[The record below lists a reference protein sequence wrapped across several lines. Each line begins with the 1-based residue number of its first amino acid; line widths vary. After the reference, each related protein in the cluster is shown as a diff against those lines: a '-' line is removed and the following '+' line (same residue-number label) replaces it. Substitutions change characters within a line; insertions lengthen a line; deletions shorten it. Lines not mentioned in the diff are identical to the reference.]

1 MCQKTRSE
9 KELEHP
15 GLFKLLGAASE
26 LPVAELPT
34 LRQCLQYVLLVEDQC
49 LTRLTKRD
57 KIAMV
62 VEKLMGIWEAVNPLL
77 PVSLPKSVIER
88 LLNEYEKAR
97 AVTKPGRAQSDD
109 SDYTKFCE
117 RLDKL
122 FDICKCRCTIVECN
136 EYVDCDGCEF
146 EAHVLC
152 SCRRANKIPKMEFM
166 SAQRS
171 KVGEKSTMQIGRV
184 DKVESKRQVTSLKRK
199 YSKISSTATAT
210 AGCSREAEGSS
221 SDSPN
226 PASQSESEYSSGEG
240 PRTRNF
246 LDVSKVAAAAI
257 RYGISNRATSAVCT
271 ATLAAAKDAG
281 WISKAVNIQSVDRHK
296 IDRAKS
302 VIMKDAQKSSK
313 EALQDV
319 TCILF
324 DGRKDDT
331 KVVTKGED
339 GRYHQRI
346 VREEHYSMCSE
357 PDGQYITH
365 FTIDSKERGRG
376 QSAAQHLGQTMFDWL
391 NDNNMCQNIVAVGGD
406 STNVNTGWK
415 GGAIQFLEKKMG
427 KR

>member
-1 MCQKTRSE
+1 M
-9 KELEHP
+9 
-15 GLFKLLGAASE
+15 
-26 LPVAELPT
+26 
-34 LRQCLQYVLLVEDQC
+34 
-49 LTRLTKRD
+49 
-57 KIAMV
+57 
-62 VEKLMGIWEAVNPLL
+62 
-77 PVSLPKSVIER
+77 
-88 LLNEYEKAR
+88 
-97 AVTKPGRAQSDD
+97 
-109 SDYTKFCE
+109 
-117 RLDKL
+117 
-122 FDICKCRCTIVECN
+122 
-136 EYVDCDGCEF
+136 
-146 EAHVLC
+146 
-152 SCRRANKIPKMEFM
+152 
-166 SAQRS
+166 
-171 KVGEKSTMQIGRV
+171 
-184 DKVESKRQVTSLKRK
+184 ESKRQVTSLKRK

-376 QSAAQHLGQTMFDWL
+376 QSVAQHLGQTMFDWL

>member
-1 MCQKTRSE
+1 M
-9 KELEHP
+9 
-15 GLFKLLGAASE
+15 
-26 LPVAELPT
+26 
-34 LRQCLQYVLLVEDQC
+34 
-49 LTRLTKRD
+49 
-57 KIAMV
+57 
-62 VEKLMGIWEAVNPLL
+62 
-77 PVSLPKSVIER
+77 
-88 LLNEYEKAR
+88 
-97 AVTKPGRAQSDD
+97 
-109 SDYTKFCE
+109 
-117 RLDKL
+117 
-122 FDICKCRCTIVECN
+122 
-136 EYVDCDGCEF
+136 
-146 EAHVLC
+146 
-152 SCRRANKIPKMEFM
+152 
-166 SAQRS
+166 
-171 KVGEKSTMQIGRV
+171 
-184 DKVESKRQVTSLKRK
+184 
-199 YSKISSTATAT
+199 
-210 AGCSREAEGSS
+210 
-221 SDSPN
+221 
-226 PASQSESEYSSGEG
+226 
-240 PRTRNF
+240 
-246 LDVSKVAAAAI
+246 SKVAAAAI

-376 QSAAQHLGQTMFDWL
+376 QSVAQHLGQTMFDWL

-415 GGAIQFLEKKMG
+415 GGAIQFLEKKIG

>member
-210 AGCSREAEGSS
+210 VYPKFSTV
-221 SDSPN
+221 N
-226 PASQSESEYSSGEG
+226 P
-240 PRTRNF
+240 
-246 LDVSKVAAAAI
+246 K
-257 RYGISNRATSAVCT
+257 
-271 ATLAAAKDAG
+271 
-281 WISKAVNIQSVDRHK
+281 
-296 IDRAKS
+296 
-302 VIMKDAQKSSK
+302 
-313 EALQDV
+313 
-319 TCILF
+319 
-324 DGRKDDT
+324 
-331 KVVTKGED
+331 
-339 GRYHQRI
+339 
-346 VREEHYSMCSE
+346 
-357 PDGQYITH
+357 
-365 FTIDSKERGRG
+365 
-376 QSAAQHLGQTMFDWL
+376 
-391 NDNNMCQNIVAVGGD
+391 
-406 STNVNTGWK
+406 
-415 GGAIQFLEKKMG
+415 
-427 KR
+427 